1 MAINV
6 TSTKNALAQAFADL
20 VEYIS
25 LHTGNPGSSGSPSN
39 EVTGGSPAYA
49 RKVPSWGSP
58 SGGVIAADELE
69 FDVPV
74 GTTVTHVGYL
84 DGDGNLVDWAD
95 SADVSFTSAQGKL
108 RVTPK
113 YTQS

>member
-1 MAINV
+1 MAINI
-6 TSTKNALAQAFADL
+6 TSTKNDLASAFADK
-20 VEYIS
+20 VDFIS
-25 LHTGNPGSSGSPSN
+25 LHTGSPGTGSTPAN

-49 RKVPSWGSP
+49 RKVPNWGSP
-58 SGGVIAADELE
+58 SNGVITADEIE
-69 FDVPV
+69 FDVPM

-95 SADVSFTSAQGKL
+95 SADIPFTSAQGKL